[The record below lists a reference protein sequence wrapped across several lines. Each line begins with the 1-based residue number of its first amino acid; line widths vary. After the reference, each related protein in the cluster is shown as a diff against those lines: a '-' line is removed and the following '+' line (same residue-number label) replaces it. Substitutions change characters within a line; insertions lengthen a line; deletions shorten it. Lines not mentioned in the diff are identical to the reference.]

1 MVHKHKHFFQLKKQH
16 RELQTVLFAM
26 RVKKSVAPSE
36 NAPLRDKLIRDIALA
51 KVNIPML
58 QFKIM
63 LTAIIKKVIKG
74 FLSVL

>member
-1 MVHKHKHFFQLKKQH
+1 
-16 RELQTVLFAM
+16 M